1 MPNADLSV
9 LSLGRHRHWLLPLMV
24 RLCNPS
30 LKQIWLLMATLA
42 CMHVSVRSCDKQ
54 RRMAWLIT
62 ETSALQRERESL
74 LERHVR
80 DKAHTEVL
88 RTLAHDLKGV

>member
-1 MPNADLSV
+1 
-9 LSLGRHRHWLLPLMV
+9 
-24 RLCNPS
+24 
-30 LKQIWLLMATLA
+30 MATLA

-54 RRMAWLIT
+54 RRMTWLIT
-62 ETSALQRERESL
+62 ETSALQRSREKELL

-80 DKAHTEVL
+80 NKAHTEVL